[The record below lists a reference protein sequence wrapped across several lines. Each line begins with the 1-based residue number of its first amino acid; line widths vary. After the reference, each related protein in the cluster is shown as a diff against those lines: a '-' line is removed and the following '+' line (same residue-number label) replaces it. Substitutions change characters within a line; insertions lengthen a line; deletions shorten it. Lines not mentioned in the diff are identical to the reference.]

1 MSDVLSAINGVIWSD
16 WLVYLCLAT
25 GVYFSV
31 RSRFLQVRHIK
42 GMVHQILRGEKSA
55 SGVSSFQALAMSLSG
70 RVGTGNVAG
79 VATAIAFGGPG
90 ALFWMWTV
98 AFLGASTSFIEC
110 TLGQLYKTRDPLT
123 GEYRG
128 GPAYYFSRAF
138 AHTRGAGFFKVYGYV
153 FAAVTVLAA
162 GVLMPGVQANSM
174 ATAIGGA
181 WTVPPL
187 VVAVGSVILLA
198 LVIVGGVKRIASVA
212 AFVVP
217 FMAVAYIL
225 LAMIV
230 VFVNAAQ
237 LPEILSLVFRSAFGM
252 DSALGAVI
260 GLAVMWGVKRG
271 VYSNEAGQGTG
282 PHAAAAAEVSH
293 PAKQGLVQAF
303 AVYID
308 TLFVCTATGFLILS
322 TGAYRVFSGGTED
335 GEVLVEGGLLSAT
348 ATAGPE
354 FVQTGFDSVFP
365 GFGAAFIAITLIFFC
380 LTTVIAYYYMAETN
394 LRFLVGNSSHRIIP
408 GIRASVGRV
417 TTVALQV
424 AILIAVGYGSVNTAA
439 DAWAMGDIGVG
450 LMAWLNI
457 VGILILQKP
466 ALQALKDFERQQ
478 KLGLDPVFDPAPL
491 GIVGATFW
499 ESYKPSG
506 GEKDEREKESVRS

>member
-31 RSRFLQVRHIK
+31 RSRFLQVRHVK
-42 GMVHQILRGEKSA
+42 GMVQQLLNGEKSA
-55 SGVSSFQALAMSLSG
+55 AGVSSFQALAMSLSG

-79 VATAIAFGGPG
+79 VATAVAFGGPG
-90 ALFWMWTV
+90 ALFWMWAV
-98 AFLGASTSFIEC
+98 AFLGASTSFIES
-110 TLGQLYKTRDPLT
+110 TLGQIYKTRDPQT

-138 AHTRGAGFFKVYGYV
+138 AHTKAAGFFKVYGYV
-153 FAAVTVLAA
+153 FAAVTVLAC

-174 ATAIGGA
+174 ATAIDGA
-181 WTVPPL
+181 FTVPAW
-187 VVAVGSVILLA
+187 VVSVGAVIVLA
-198 LVIVGGVKRIASVA
+198 LVIMGGVKRIASVA

-217 FMAVAYIL
+217 FMALGYII
-225 LAMIV
+225 LALVV
-230 VFVNAAQ
+230 VFVNAGQ
-237 LPEILSLVFRSAFGM
+237 LPGILAMVFRSAFGM
-252 DSALGAVI
+252 DAALGAVI

-308 TLFVCTATGFLILS
+308 TLFVCSATGFLILS
-322 TGAYRVFSGGTED
+322 TGAYRVFSGGSED

-348 ATAGPE
+348 ATVGPQY
-354 FVQTGFDSVFP
+354 VQTGFDSVFP
-365 GFGAAFIAITLIFFC
+365 GFGAAFIAVTLIFFC
-380 LTTVIAYYYMAETN
+380 LTTIIAYYYMAETN
-394 LRFLVGNSSHRIIP
+394 LRFLVGKSANKLVP
-408 GIRASVGRV
+408 GIRANLGRV
-417 TTVALQV
+417 TTLVLQV
-424 AILIAVGYGSVNTAA
+424 GILIAVAYGCVNTAA
-439 DAWAMGDIGVG
+439 DAWTMGDIGVG

-457 VGILILQKP
+457 VGILVLQKP
-466 ALQALKDFERQQ
+466 AFQALKDYERQI
-478 KLGLDPVFDPAPL
+478 KLGLDPVFDPRPL
-491 GIVGATFW
+491 GITGATFW
-499 ESYKPSG
+499 ESYKVA
-506 GEKDEREKESVRS
+506 EREKEDARV